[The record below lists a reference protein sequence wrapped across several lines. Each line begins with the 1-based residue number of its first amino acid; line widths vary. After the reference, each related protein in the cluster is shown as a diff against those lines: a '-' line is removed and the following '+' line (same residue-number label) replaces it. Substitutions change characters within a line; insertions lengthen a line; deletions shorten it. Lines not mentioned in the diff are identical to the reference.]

1 MEGGWDV
8 GGQGGSPIRSNLQA
22 CLYFNLLDGVRKI
35 IIFSEVGISE
45 YIPEGNCEEQYCSID
60 NTVDCVK
67 EKKVNIYKVGLNKQ
81 YNKYYN
87 AIEEAEK
94 DYKVCNNINNNC
106 FKDVIIN
113 DLKPFKEKGINKD
126 LIDIAKIRGTFYQI
140 IQGKLYRQ
148 KDCMFPSR
156 CAGIEYFL
164 LKLAPGL
171 TDMDL
176 VINVRDYP
184 QSSKYFGDPLP
195 IFSFSKTSQYYD
207 ITYPAWAFWEGG
219 PAISLYPRGLG
230 RWDEHCISLDKAS
243 NNTLW
248 EKKENKVFFRG
259 SRTSSERD
267 NLVLLSRKKP
277 NLVDAQY
284 TKNQAWKSNE
294 DTLYAPPASEVP
306 LEAHCKYKYLFNYR
320 GVAASFRHKH
330 LFLCRSL
337 VFHVGDEWNEFY
349 YNAMI
354 PWIHYIPVSK
364 DANQTV
370 LEEIIQFAIDNDDIS
385 KKIANH
391 GRDFIWNNLK
401 ISDVTQFWKK
411 LLKKYSK
418 LLKYKISLDKN
429 LIKIERKER
438 S

>member
-1 MEGGWDV
+1 MYILRL
-8 GGQGGSPIRSNLQA
+8 SFI
-22 CLYFNLLDGVRKI
+22 FLLTVFCID
-35 IIFSEVGISE
+35 
-45 YIPEGNCEEQYCSID
+45 NCEEQYCTIG
-60 NTVDCVK
+60 NTEDCVEK
-67 EKKVNIYKVGLNKQ
+67 KKVNIYKGLNKQ
-81 YNKYYN
+81 YSKYYK

-94 DYKVCNNINNNC
+94 HYRICNNINNSC

-126 LIDIAKIRGTFYQI
+126 LIDTAKIRGTFYQI

-148 KDCMFPSR
+148 RDCMFPSR

-184 QSSKYFGDPLP
+184 QSSKHFGDPLP

-306 LEAHCKYKYLFNYR
+306 LEAHL
-320 GVAASFRHKH
+320 
-330 LFLCRSL
+330 
-337 VFHVGDEWNEFY
+337 FHVGDEWSEFY

-418 LLKYKISLDKN
+418 LLRYKISLDKN

>member
-1 MEGGWDV
+1 MYTLRLNF
-8 GGQGGSPIRSNLQA
+8 IFL
-22 CLYFNLLDGVRKI
+22 I
-35 IIFSEVGISE
+35 IIVCTS
-45 YIPEGNCEEQYCSID
+45 NCEEQYCSIGS
-60 NTVDCVK
+60 TEDCVE
-67 EKKVNIYKVGLNKQ
+67 EKNIYKVLNKQ
-81 YNKYYN
+81 YSKYYN

-94 DYKVCNNINNNC
+94 DYRICNNTNNSC

-126 LIDIAKIRGTFYQI
+126 LIDTAKIRGTFYQI

-184 QSSKYFGDPLP
+184 QSSKHFGDPLP

-277 NLVDAQY
+277 NLVNAQY

-306 LEAHCKYKYLFNYR
+306 LEAHL
-320 GVAASFRHKH
+320 
-330 LFLCRSL
+330 
-337 VFHVGDEWNEFY
+337 FHVGDEWIEFY

-370 LEEIIQFAIDNDDIS
+370 LEEIIQFAIDNDEIS
-385 KKIANH
+385 KKIANR

-401 ISDVTQFWKK
+401 ISDVIQFWKK

-418 LLKYKISLDKN
+418 LLRYKITLDKN
-429 LIKIERKER
+429 LMKIERKER

>member
-1 MEGGWDV
+1 MMYTLRL
-8 GGQGGSPIRSNLQA
+8 SFIFL
-22 CLYFNLLDGVRKI
+22 I
-35 IIFSEVGISE
+35 IAVCI
-45 YIPEGNCEEQYCSID
+45 GNCEEQYCSID
-60 NTVDCVK
+60 NTEDCVK
-67 EKKVNIYKVGLNKQ
+67 EKKVNIYEGLNKH
-81 YNKYYN
+81 YSKYYN

-94 DYKVCNNINNNC
+94 DYRVCNNINNNC

-337 VFHVGDEWNEFY
+337 VFHVGDEWSEFY

-418 LLKYKISLDKN
+418 LLRYKISLDKN

>member
-1 MEGGWDV
+1 MNTLV
-8 GGQGGSPIRSNLQA
+8 LS
-22 CLYFNLLDGVRKI
+22 Y
-35 IIFSEVGISE
+35 IFLITIFWVV
-45 YIPEGNCEEQYCSID
+45 YCEEQYCPID
-60 NTVDCVK
+60 NPEDCI
-67 EKKVNIYKVGLNKQ
+67 EKKEDNIYKKDLNKQ
-81 YNKYYN
+81 YIKYYN
-87 AIEEAEK
+87 AIEEAQK
-94 DYKVCNNINNNC
+94 NYKICNNTNNGC
-106 FKDVIIN
+106 YKDIIIN
-113 DLKPFKEKGINKD
+113 DLKPFKKKGISKD
-126 LIDIAKIRGTFYQI
+126 LINIAKTRGTVYQI

-156 CAGIEYFL
+156 CSGIEHFL

-184 QSSKYFGDPLP
+184 QSSKHFGGPLP
-195 IFSFSKTSQYYD
+195 IFSFSKTPEYYD

-230 RWDEHCISLDKAS
+230 RWDEHRVSLDKAS
-243 NNTLW
+243 KNTLW
-248 EKKENKVFFRG
+248 EEKENKAFFRG

-267 NLVLLSRKKP
+267 NLILLSRKKP

-294 DTLYAPPASEVP
+294 DTLYAPPASEAS

-337 VFHVGDEWNEFY
+337 VFHVGDEWTEFY

-370 LEEIIQFAIDNDDIS
+370 LEELIQFAIDNDETS
-385 KKIANH
+385 KKIADR

-401 ISDVTQFWKK
+401 LSDVTQSWKN

-418 LLKYKISLDKN
+418 LLTYKTTLDKS
-429 LIKIERKER
+429 LIKVEGKER